1 MHREPHTA
9 RNSGAAEAAGVLG
22 AKSFVGQS
30 VLARLQPFRH
40 QSSQLQASLLDES
53 AGMSGM
59 SGTTAASAVSPVFAF
74 SRQAAPTAA
83 TSAAAGIHWQQLP
96 VSPGAWHASIPHWIA
111 VCPLWAVPEHFALLE
126 AAGARRLVAL
136 SSTSRFTKRDSAAAA
151 DRAIAARLA
160 AAEDEVLDW
169 ARAHGIAATILR
181 PTLIYDGIHDRN
193 VAAIA
198 GFIRRF
204 GFSPLAGAAT
214 GLRQPL
220 HADDVAAAC
229 LAAIGCDGLRDAY
242 EISGG
247 ETLPYHEMVRRIFDW
262 LGRPPRLARIPLPLV
277 RAALPV
283 ANLLPGLGSM
293 ATMAVRMNEDLVF
306 DHGAAARDFGFQP
319 RSFTLPLCH
328 VSDHAASIAR

>member
-1 MHREPHTA
+1 M
-9 RNSGAAEAAGVLG
+9 
-22 AKSFVGQS
+22 
-30 VLARLQPFRH
+30 
-40 QSSQLQASLLDES
+40 
-53 AGMSGM
+53 
-59 SGTTAASAVSPVFAF
+59 
-74 SRQAAPTAA
+74 
-83 TSAAAGIHWQQLP
+83 
-96 VSPGAWHASIPHWIA
+96 
-111 VCPLWAVPEHFALLE
+111 
-126 AAGARRLVAL
+126 AL
-136 SSTSRFTKRDSAAAA
+136 SSTSRFTKRDSVAAA
-151 DRAIAARLA
+151 DRAMAARLA

-247 ETLPYHEMVRRIFDW
+247 ETLPYHEMVSRIFDW

-283 ANLLPGLGSM
+283 ANLLPGLASM

-328 VSDHAASIAR
+328 VSDHAASITR